1 MADEEDNALLLLSK
15 DVVSAFLVV
24 GLVFVFGF
32 LYTGNWPPMVVIE
45 SGSMQH
51 DDNLGYHGYQE
62 PPYHHIGTIDTG
74 DLVLVKEVDEEDII
88 TYLEGKK
95 IGYEKYGD
103 YGDVIVYYK
112 NNLREYE
119 GVSTTPVIHRVM
131 CWIDV
136 LENGTY
142 YVRET
147 GEYFENDLVIEEI
160 GANFSKYGNGDS
172 HGRPDLKRSGYLTKG
187 DSIYNP
193 SVDQRGHSDRSGA
206 RVEPVT
212 LEEIVGKAKGELP
225 WFGLIK
231 LRVTQGDNYAKAPEE
246 CKKMLIVGLFVIFVV
261 PYIASKAWENYNVT
275 NSERVKPKK
284 KRE

>member
-1 MADEEDNALLLLSK
+1 MEDEEDNILLSLSK

-32 LYTGNWPPMVVIE
+32 LYTSNWPPMVVIE

-51 DDNLGYHGYQE
+51 DDNTDYQE

-74 DLVLVKEVDEEDII
+74 DLVLVKEVDNEDIV

-95 IGYEKYGD
+95 TGYEKYGD
-103 YGDVIVYYK
+103 YGDVIIYYK
-112 NNLREYE
+112 NNLREHE
-119 GVSTTPVIHRVM
+119 GVPTTPVIHRVM

-142 YVRET
+142 YVKET
-147 GEYFENDLVIEEI
+147 ERYYEDDLVIEEI
-160 GANFSKYGNGDS
+160 GVDFAKHGEGDS

-187 DSIYNP
+187 DSQYNP
-193 SVDQRGHSDRSGA
+193 SVDQKSHLDSSGA
-206 RVEPVT
+206 RVEPV
-212 LEEIVGKAKGELP
+212 LPEEIIGKAKGELP

-231 LRVTQGDNYAKAPEE
+231 LKVTQGDNYDKAPEE
-246 CKKMLIVGLFVIFVV
+246 CKKMLIIGLLAIFVG
-261 PYIASKAWENYNVT
+261 PYIVSKAWEKYNM
-275 NSERVKPKK
+275 NNNGRGNAKN
-284 KRE
+284 REE

>member
-1 MADEEDNALLLLSK
+1 MADDEDNALLSLSK
-15 DVVSAFLVV
+15 DVASAFVVV

-32 LYTGNWPPMVVIE
+32 LYTSNWPPMVVIE

-51 DDNLGYHGYQE
+51 DGNPDYQE

-74 DLVLVKEVDEEDII
+74 DLVLVKEVDDEDIV

-95 IGYEKYGD
+95 TGYEKYGD

-112 NNLREYE
+112 NNLREHE
-119 GVSTTPVIHRVM
+119 GAPTTPVIHRVM

-142 YVRET
+142 HVRET
-147 GEYFENDLVIEEI
+147 GEYFEGELVIEEI
-160 GANFSKYGNGDS
+160 GANFSKYGDGAS

-187 DSIYNP
+187 DSVHNP
-193 SVDQRGHSDRSGA
+193 SVDQRSHLDNSGA
-206 RVEPVT
+206 RVNPVT
-212 LEEIVGKAKGELP
+212 PEEIVGKGKGELP

-231 LRVTQGDNYAKAPEE
+231 LRLTQGDNYANAPEE
-246 CKKMLIVGLFVIFVV
+246 CKKMLVVGLAAIFVG
-261 PYIASKAWENYNVT
+261 PYVASKAWEKYNT
-275 NSERVKPKK
+275 ANTERDKPKK
-284 KRE
+284 REE